1 MDISSFWDFHKKD
14 IVEKIIEEIPAILKK
29 VLEQFEGIEV
39 FYEVDVQLQPEE
51 ESGDSNSLCR
61 NKNYSVSIQEMKA
74 GDSMQ
79 LMINFIGL
87 DSKK

>member
-1 MDISSFWDFHKKD
+1 
-14 IVEKIIEEIPAILKK
+14 
-29 VLEQFEGIEV
+29 
-39 FYEVDVQLQPEE
+39 VDVQLQPEE
-51 ESGDSNSLCR
+51 ESGDSKSLCR
-61 NKNYSVSIQEMKA
+61 NKDYSVSIQEMKT